1 MKSMTKSNEA
11 GVDEV
16 GRGCLLG
23 PVVAAAVILPDTISE
38 IKGYGIINDS
48 KSVTKT
54 KRKKA
59 FEFIKTHAV
68 AYSVAFSDVEY
79 IDKHNILNATI
90 ATMHAALDGL
100 SVVPSCILVDG
111 TQFKQFRSIVHEC
124 IPQGDKKFLN
134 IAAASII
141 AKVTRDNYVIELCEQ
156 TPDLDEKYSLKKNM
170 GYGTKAH
177 IDGIHKFGICELHRK
192 TFAPCKHF
200 VNGNTTKE
208 HTVESHPNAN

>member
-23 PVVAAAVILPDTISE
+23 PVAAAAVILPDTIFE
-38 IKGYGIINDS
+38 IEGYTIINDS

-54 KRKKA
+54 KRKIA
-59 FEFIKTHAV
+59 FEFIKKHAV
-68 AYSVAFSDVEY
+68 AYSVAFSDAEY

-100 SVVPSCILVDG
+100 CVAPSNILVDG
-111 TQFKQFRSIVHEC
+111 TQFKQFGSISHEC
-124 IPQGDKKFLN
+124 VVQGDTKFMN

-141 AKVTRDNYVIELCEQ
+141 AKVTRDNYIAELCDK
-156 TPDLDEKYSLKKNM
+156 TPHLDEKYALRKNM

-177 IDGIHKFGICELHRK
+177 IDGIRRFGICDLHRK
-192 TFAPCKHF
+192 TFAPCKHLL
-200 VNGNTTKE
+200 NNQI
-208 HTVESHPNAN
+208 TVLF